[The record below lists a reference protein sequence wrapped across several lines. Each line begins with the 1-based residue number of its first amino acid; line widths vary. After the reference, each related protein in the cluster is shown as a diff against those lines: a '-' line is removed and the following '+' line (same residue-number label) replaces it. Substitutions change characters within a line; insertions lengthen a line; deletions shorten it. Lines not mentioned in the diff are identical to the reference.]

1 MTAPNTG
8 SSKQHVA
15 NDEIDL
21 RQLFGTLVDG
31 KWWIISATAVCMVFG
46 VVFALL
52 STPIYRADALIQIEE
67 KNGGVSALT
76 GELGDIFA
84 AEGSAVT
91 EIEVLKSRMVIG
103 RTVNELGLT
112 NQITPSYAPF
122 FGKGLARLTGN
133 MSHAELS
140 SLGVSEELMGR
151 ALSLVVTTPN
161 SYQLFHPDGH
171 KLLDGTVGELAS
183 ADGVAI
189 LVSSLTASEGDTFS
203 VKKAHWLDVVS
214 GLQSSLSVSERGK
227 QSGILSLALEGES
240 PMQVQ
245 RILDSISRNYESQN
259 IAREAAQAEKS
270 LDFLQEQLPD
280 IRDRLQLAENDLND
294 YRQLRESVD
303 LTREAQALLDT
314 IVELESRINDL
325 NLQEAEISQRFT
337 EQHPAYKTLIE
348 NRRTLLLQR
357 EELDARIRELPET
370 QREILSRSRELEV
383 NQEVY
388 TTLLNRVQELTV
400 VKAGTVGF
408 VRILDQAQTA
418 LKPVKPK
425 KPLIVVLA
433 TMLGGMLGVAFVLVR
448 AFMNPGLTDTTAIE
462 DMGLTVYGNVPFS
475 EDEAKLAKRRQRKG
489 MDPLAIRNPADL
501 AIEAI
506 RSLRTSIHFA
516 LMDAPNN
523 VVMIT
528 GAAPGAG
535 KSFLSSNLATSL
547 ATSEQ
552 RVLLIDGDLRRGHL
566 YREFGA
572 DKNHGLAEYLQGLN
586 EISDVVAKT
595 KVDQLDVITTGKRPP
610 NPSEL
615 LMHTRFRELIS
626 WASENYDV
634 VVIDTPPILAVTDAA
649 VVGKLAGVNLLI
661 GRYAEITAKEVDVAL
676 TRFDN
681 AGVNINAFILNA
693 VLRTR
698 RSSYGYGYYQYD
710 YQTKDDGKSA

>member
-1 MTAPNTG
+1 MSDVKPTPTT
-8 SSKQHVA
+8 SSVSH
-15 NDEIDL
+15 DEIDL

-31 KWWIISATAVCMVFG
+31 KWWIIAFTAVFMVAG
-46 VVFALL
+46 VFFALL

-67 KNGGVSALT
+67 KSGGVSALT

-84 AEGSAVT
+84 ADGAAVT

-112 NQITPSYAPF
+112 NVAQPVYFPLV
-122 FGKGLARLTGN
+122 GKGLTRLLGN
-133 MSHAELS
+133 VPSIELANF
-140 SLGVSEELMGR
+140 GVSEELIGR
-151 ALSLVVTTPN
+151 GFRLVATNETQ
-161 SYQLFHPDGH
+161 YQLYGPAGD
-171 KLLDGTVGELAS
+171 LLLNGSVGELAS

-189 LVSSLTASEGDTFS
+189 LVSAMRAREGDEFS
-203 VKKAHWLDVVS
+203 VAKQHWLKVVS
-214 GLQSSLSVSERGK
+214 DLQSALSVSERGK
-227 QSGILSLALEGES
+227 QSGILSLALEGEDPS
-240 PMQVQ
+240 RVQ
-245 RILDSISRNYESQN
+245 EILNSIARNYESQN

-270 LDFLQEQLPD
+270 LEFLQQQLPE
-280 IRDRLQLAENDLND
+280 IRERLSVAENSLNE

-303 LTREAQALLDT
+303 LSREAEALLDT

-348 NRRTLLLQR
+348 NRRTLLAQR

-370 QREILSRSRELEV
+370 QREIISRSRELEV

-400 VKAGTVGF
+400 VKAGTVGY

-418 LKPVKPK
+418 LRPVKPK

-433 TMLGGMLGVAFVLVR
+433 TMLGGMIGVGLVLVR
-448 AFMNPGLTDTTAIE
+448 AFMNPGITDTSGVE
-462 DMGLTVYGNVPFS
+462 ELGLPVYGNVPYS
-475 EDEAKLAKRRQRKG
+475 DDEGSLSKRRLRQNNE
-489 MDPLAIRNPADL
+489 PLAVRNPADL

-516 LMDAPNN
+516 LMDSPNN

-535 KSFLSSNLATSL
+535 KSFLSSNLAASL

-552 RVLLIDGDLRRGHL
+552 RVLLIDADMRRGHL
-566 YREFGA
+566 HREFNL
-572 DKNHGLAEYLQGLN
+572 DKDKGLSTYLQGTV
-586 EISDVVAKT
+586 EIADSLQT
-595 KVDQLDVITTGKRPP
+595 TSLPQLDVITTGQRPP

-615 LMHTRFRELIS
+615 LMHSRFKALLD
-626 WASENYDV
+626 WASQNYDV
-634 VVIDTPPILAVTDAA
+634 VVVDTPPVLAVTDAA
-649 VVGKLAGVNLLI
+649 IVGKLAGVNLLI
-661 GRYAEITAKEVDVAL
+661 GRYAEITVKEVEITASRL
-676 TRFDN
+676 MN
-681 AGVNINAFILNA
+681 AGVRVNAFILNA

-710 YQTKDDGKSA
+710 YNTKQDNES